1 MIHFGIDNLLLQTPR
16 WKNKNIA
23 LVTNQAATT
32 ASGILSRV
40 ALIQQSFNLVKLF
53 SPEHGLDVKGA
64 DGKLMYDGTDV
75 ITSLPV
81 ISLYNN
87 KLAPAIEDLANIEIV
102 LFDIPDIGARF
113 YTYVWTMTY
122 VMESC
127 AKAGKKLVLLDRPNP
142 VSGNMQLCEGPML
155 EQSQASF
162 IGRWNIPVRHCCT
175 LGELA
180 LYFNDCFNIKC
191 DLEIITCSGWNR
203 NMFQP
208 EWNLP
213 FVATSP
219 AIRQFNSML
228 LYPGL
233 CLLEATNISEGRGTE
248 FSFCAAGAPWLNA
261 TQLKATLTNLLPK
274 NISIS
279 TLQFTSA
286 DADSKFYLQTC
297 NAINFTVTD
306 INNLNPVIT
315 GLMILYCIK
324 KQHPQE
330 FRWAPYPTIVNPGGL
345 HHLDKLLGI
354 YGSENL
360 FDLPLQEFKNA
371 ISQSCSCSEWPGM
384 VKPYLLYH

>member
-1 MIHFGIDNLLLQTPR
+1 MLQFGIDQLLLINPA
-16 WKNKNIA
+16 WKNLRCGMVTNKAALTNNGIPSRIA
-23 LVTNQAATT
+23 L
-32 ASGILSRV
+32 
-40 ALIQQSFNLVKLF
+40 QQNGYNIKKLF
-53 SPEHGLDVKGA
+53 SPEHGLDAAGA
-64 DGKLMYDGTDV
+64 DGRAMQNGFDEATHLT
-75 ITSLPV
+75 V

-87 KLAPAIEDLANIEIV
+87 KIAPALDDLKDIDIL
-102 LFDIPDIGARF
+102 LFDVPDIGARF
-113 YTYVWTMTY
+113 YTYLWTLTY

-127 AKAGKKLVLLDRPNP
+127 AANAKKLVVLDRPNP

-162 IGRWNIPVRHCCT
+162 IGRWNIPVRHSST

-208 EWNLP
+208 EWNLS

-261 TQLKATLTNLLPK
+261 TQLKETLTNLLPK

-279 TLQFTSA
+279 TIQFTPA
-286 DADSKFYLQTC
+286 DAESKFYLQTC

-306 INNLNPVIT
+306 IQTFNPVIT

-330 FRWAPYPTIVNPGGL
+330 YTWAPYPTIVNPGGL

-354 YGSENL
+354 NASENL
-360 FDLPLQEFKNA
+360 FDLPLQDFKNA

>member
-1 MIHFGIDNLLLQTPR
+1 MIHFGIDNLLQQNPW

-23 LVTNQAATT
+23 LVTNEAATT

-64 DGKLMYDGTDV
+64 DGKLMYDGTDP
-75 ITSLPV
+75 ITALPV

-87 KLAPAIEDLANIEIV
+87 KLAPSIEDLADIELV

-127 AKAGKKLVLLDRPNP
+127 ANAGKKLVILDRPNP

-155 EQSQASF
+155 DASQASF
-162 IGRWNIPVRHCCT
+162 IGRWNIPVRHSCT

-180 LYFNDCFNIKC
+180 LYFNSCFNIKC
-191 DLEIITCSGWNR
+191 HLEIISCSGWNR

-208 EWNLP
+208 GWKLP

-219 AIRQFNSML
+219 AIQHFNSML

-233 CLLEATNISEGRGTE
+233 CLLEATNVSEGRGTG
-248 FSFCAAGAPWLNA
+248 FSFCAVGAPWLNGA
-261 TQLKATLTNLLPK
+261 QLMATLQEILPS
-274 NISIS
+274 NMSMTAS
-279 TLQFTSA
+279 QFIPN
-286 DADSKFYLQTC
+286 DINCKFYSQVC
-297 NAINFTVTD
+297 NAVHFTITD
-306 INNLNPVIT
+306 PPSFQAVFS
-315 GLMILYCIK
+315 GAMILYCIK
-324 KQHPQE
+324 HQHPDQ
-330 FRWAPYPTIVNPGGL
+330 FQWSPYDTLVNPGGQ

-354 YGSENL
+354 QGSEDL
-360 FDLPLQEFKNA
+360 FELPL
-371 ISQSCSCSEWPGM
+371 SQFIPALKQVSNCNEWPGLIQQF
-384 VKPYLLYH
+384 LLY